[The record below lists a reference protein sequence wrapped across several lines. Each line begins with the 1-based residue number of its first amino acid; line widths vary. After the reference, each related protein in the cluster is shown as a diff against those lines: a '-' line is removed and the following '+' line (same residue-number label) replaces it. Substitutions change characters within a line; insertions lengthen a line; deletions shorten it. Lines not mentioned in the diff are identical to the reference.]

1 MTWFVYECPP
11 IDFNWHLL
19 STVKSVAARLASIEA
34 EAAAEHGKDVASA
47 EGSLD
52 ANYFITLWESA
63 KKAATQYGWEGDFRQ
78 EPRVLWLPCPDEA
91 DFRAGFVF
99 KQDNN
104 GTTFVMSP
112 VELPHM
118 RSYCNSHRSR

>member
-1 MTWFVYECPP
+1 MAWFVYECPP

-19 STVKSVAARLASIEA
+19 STVKSVASRLASSEA
-34 EAAAEHGKDVASA
+34 ESAVEHGKNEVAG
-47 EGSLD
+47 EGGLSSD
-52 ANYFITLWESA
+52 YFILSWESA
-63 KKAATQYGWEGDFRQ
+63 KKAALQYGWEGDFRQ

-104 GTTFVMSP
+104 GTTFVVSP
-112 VELPHM
+112 VELPHL
-118 RSYCNSHRSR
+118 RNYLARER